1 MTQASVEFGVSKNTI
16 YGWLH
21 SKAGGDPSTLEISK
35 LRRENKELKE
45 IIGALA
51 LDTERRKK
59 IARAKNMKF
68 PKSTLA
74 KRLGIARS
82 TLYYRSKKKEAD
94 EEARTLIEEVMIG
107 NPAYGHKRIA
117 MELGWNKKKVL
128 RLMRKFDLKPKL
140 RRGQRWQK
148 KGDIGL
154 KPSGY
159 PNLVSNWCP
168 VNPDVVWYADFTYL
182 KVKDSFLYLATVI
195 DGHSKE
201 ILGFA
206 ISKRHKR
213 QLVKSATSLEAI
225 EFRKKLPR
233 YFHSDQG
240 AEYQS
245 DEHLKLLENMGAQVS
260 MSEKSSPWQNGH
272 QESFYSQFKLE
283 LGTLNHLSEGE
294 IVERIYQQIY
304 YYNHLRIHTALKMP
318 PRKYY
323 LKHMS

>member
-1 MTQASVEFGVSKNTI
+1 
-16 YGWLH
+16 
-21 SKAGGDPSTLEISK
+21 
-35 LRRENKELKE
+35 
-45 IIGALA
+45 
-51 LDTERRKK
+51 
-59 IARAKNMKF
+59 MKF